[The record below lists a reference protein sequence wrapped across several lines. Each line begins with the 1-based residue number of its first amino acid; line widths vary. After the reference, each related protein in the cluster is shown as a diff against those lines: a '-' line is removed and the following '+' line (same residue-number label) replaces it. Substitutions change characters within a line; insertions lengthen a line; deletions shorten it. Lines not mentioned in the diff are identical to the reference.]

1 MTTTKELPEIF
12 EEFSE
17 QRKNAFI
24 DAHEKKKQGIPFV
37 GTFCTYTPN
46 EIIRAAGAVPV
57 GLCSFSDETIAEA
70 EQDLP
75 KNLCPLIKSSYGFA
89 KSQKCP
95 YFYFADL
102 IVGETTCD
110 GKKKMYEI
118 LGEIKDVH
126 ILELP
131 NRQSPMGRML
141 WRDEVIKFKEKL
153 EEKFGVEITEEK
165 VRQEVHLANNNR
177 IAMKKF
183 YELMKLD
190 PPPMA
195 GLNLYDVLYGS
206 KFKFDHED
214 TIREMDILTDR
225 IKNEHAEG
233 NQPIPRRPRILI
245 TGCPLGGSTMKV
257 VRAIEENGGNVVC
270 YENCAGAKAIDELID
285 ENAEDIYQAIAD
297 RYLNI
302 GCSVMT
308 PDDNRLKLLGRL
320 LEEYRVDGVVEVIL
334 QACHTYNIESHSIKR
349 FVRSKGIPY
358 MSLETDYS
366 TSDIGQLNT
375 RCAAFV
381 ETLE

>member
-1 MTTTKELPEIF
+1 MEPVKSLPDIF

-17 QRKNAFI
+17 QRKNAFL
-24 DAHEKKKQGIPFV
+24 DAHEMKKQGVPFV

-57 GLCSFSDETIAEA
+57 GLCSFSDETIPDAEA
-70 EQDLP
+70 DLP

-118 LGEIKDVH
+118 LGQIKDVH

-131 NRQSPMGRML
+131 NRQSAMGRAL

-153 EEKFGVEITEEK
+153 ERKFGVTITAEK
-165 VRQEVHLANNNR
+165 VREEVKIANRNR

-183 YELMKLD
+183 YELMQLD

-206 KFKFDHED
+206 SFKFDQED
-214 TIREMDILTDR
+214 TVEEMDRLTGR
-225 IKNEHAEG
+225 IRAEHAAG
-233 NQPIPRRPRILI
+233 NHPIPKRPRILI
-245 TGCPLGGSTMKV
+245 TGCPIGGSTMKV

-270 YENCAGAKAIDELID
+270 YENCAGAKAVDELVD
-285 ENAEDIYQAIAD
+285 ENAEDIFQAVAD

-308 PDDNRLKLLGRL
+308 PDTNRLKLLGRL
-320 LEEYRVDGVVEVIL
+320 IDEFHVAGVVEVIL
-334 QACHTYNIESHSIKR
+334 QACHTYNVESFSIR
-349 FVRSKGIPY
+349 HFVEDKGIPY
-358 MSLETDYS
+358 MSVETDYS
-366 TSDIGQLNT
+366 TSDIGQLTT

-381 ETLE
+381 EMLE